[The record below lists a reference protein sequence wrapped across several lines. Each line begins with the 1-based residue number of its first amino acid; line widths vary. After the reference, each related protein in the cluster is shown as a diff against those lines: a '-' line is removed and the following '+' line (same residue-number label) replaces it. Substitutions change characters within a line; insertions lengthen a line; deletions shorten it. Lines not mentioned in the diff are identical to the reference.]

1 MCFKLITKSVVN
13 LFVILVLLILLPD
26 FIQNKTTNKKQT
38 RWPSMF
44 HSASG
49 LLDYSE

>member
-1 MCFKLITKSVVN
+1 MVN

-26 FIQNKTTNKKQT
+26 FIQNKTTNKKLLVLQVKKQT